1 MLRLVSILIVFL
13 ILSQCV
19 KASTTIPTDKVQH
32 IEGKRL
38 YVLYCVSCHNSQP
51 SKPGSIGPELITT
64 PSDVFRTKVPY
75 GTYPSW
81 YKSKRRTKAMPR
93 FPSLKDK
100 TDLIYKYIHSVKGN

>member
-1 MLRLVSILIVFL
+1 MLRLLSILVVFL
-13 ILSQCV
+13 ILIQCV

-51 SKPGSIGPELITT
+51 SKPGSMGPELITT

-75 GTYPSW
+75 GTYPSG
-81 YKSKRRTKAMPR
+81 YKPKRHTKAMQK
-93 FPSLKDK
+93 FPSLTTK
-100 TDLIYKYIHSVKGN
+100 TDLIYNYIRSTKK